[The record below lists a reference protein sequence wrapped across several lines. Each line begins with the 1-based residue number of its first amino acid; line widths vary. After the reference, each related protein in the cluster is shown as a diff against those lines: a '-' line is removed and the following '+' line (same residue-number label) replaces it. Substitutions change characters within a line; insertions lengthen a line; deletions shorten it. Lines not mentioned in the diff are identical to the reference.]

1 MATPAGWEWDKY
13 SMRFK
18 ELWDDDTYKDTG
30 LPRKVPVLSAVC
42 PSNPD
47 LVYFALEQR
56 LFGVNVPVH
65 KVVEAADEAHE
76 LVNMP
81 WPAPAFCPRLEPA
94 TLGCQRYNNTFS
106 PVLLR

>member
-1 MATPAGWEWDKY
+1 M
-13 SMRFK
+13 
-18 ELWDDDTYKDTG
+18 LC
-30 LPRKVPVLSAVC
+30 LSAVC

-81 WPAPAFCPRLEPA
+81 WPAPASCRYDHAWNLPPWVARGII
-94 TLGCQRYNNTFS
+94 TLFS
-106 PVLLR
+106 SSTALVSFFLDSAAIQMCW